1 MILKSIFKYLG
12 ELFIVVIGISIAFQ
26 LNVWNDSRKNRQLE
40 KDLLQS
46 FMIEN
51 QLNQEEIDSSLIRV
65 QQAIESNLK
74 LIEVLKSK
82 KPNRDSIRLQLSIL
96 YQISWPELTTTH
108 LENFLIFNSTNTQL
122 REEMLVLKTGYD
134 GQKELIKTY
143 IEQKQL
149 KYFDF
154 LSDAVDMTS
163 MLEIVDEDKLF
174 SVQLRNNIMVISAY
188 EVSLKE
194 IYNRIASSQRKI
206 VLLVDA
212 EFKFNVEAR
221 QADPVLVD

>member
-51 QLNQEEIDSSLIRV
+51 QLNQVEIDSSLIRV

-74 LIEVLKSK
+74 LIEMLKSK

-96 YQISWPELTTTH
+96 YQISWPDLTTTH
-108 LENFLIFNSTNTQL
+108 LENFLNFNSSNTQL
-122 REEMLVLKTGYD
+122 REEMLVLKTGYAGHKD
-134 GQKELIKTY
+134 LIKTY

-163 MLEIVDEDKLF
+163 MLEIVDEDKVF
-174 SVQLRNNIMVISAY
+174 SIQLRNNIMVISAY
-188 EVSLKE
+188 EVSLQE

-206 VLLVDA
+206 VLLVFE

-221 QADPVLVD
+221 QADSVLVD